1 VASPTDTRAQLRL
14 TLLPLEGSSKGTSV
28 IFVGLDTA
36 DRPPDWHGGHVL
48 AVLAPGQGAQKPG
61 MLTPWLELPGAESFF
76 RWAGAIADAD
86 LLELGTTGDA
96 EAIKDTAVT
105 QPLVVAMSLFIAR
118 ELGGMPGPVVH
129 TPQAGRDVVIAGHSV
144 GELTAVALAGVLSI
158 EAAIALTAVR
168 GRAMARSCAQTPT
181 GMSAVLG
188 GEPDEVLAAIE
199 AHGLVPAN
207 RNGGGQVVAAGS
219 LDGLAA
225 LKADP
230 PAKAR
235 VMPLSVAGAFHTSYM
250 ASAREELEA
259 LVGGLRPAHPSR
271 LLLSNADGAAVD
283 SGAEALSRLVSQ
295 VTSPV
300 RFDACLSTLRDLGV
314 SAVIELPPAGALAG
328 LAKREW
334 KGADIE
340 VLALAGPADL
350 DRARELITA
359 ERGRAEA
366 EHLPDWRVVV
376 SPARGTVSPADVP
389 EGTRLPAGT
398 PLGCVRGRREEVKVS
413 AAYDGVLAEWLVQ
426 DGDLVDA
433 GDPLARLYPEVS
445 E

>member
-1 VASPTDTRAQLRL
+1 M
-14 TLLPLEGSSKGTSV
+14 
-28 IFVGLDTA
+28 
-36 DRPPDWHGGHVL
+36 L

-86 LLELGTTGDA
+86 LLTLGTTGDA

-105 QPLVVAMSLFIAR
+105 QPLVVAMSLFVAR
-118 ELGGMPGPVVH
+118 ELDGLPGPVAH
-129 TPQAGRDVVIAGHSV
+129 TPQTGRDVAIAGHSV
-144 GELTAVALAGVLSI
+144 GELTAAALAGVLSV

-168 GRAMARSCAQTPT
+168 GRAMARACALTPT

-188 GEPDEVLAAIE
+188 GDPDELAAALE
-199 AHGLVPAN
+199 QHGLSAAN
-207 RNGGGQVVAAGS
+207 LNGGGQVVVAGP
-219 LDGLAA
+219 LEGLAA
-225 LKADP
+225 LKAAP

-235 VMPLSVAGAFHTSYM
+235 VVPLSVAGAFHTAYM
-250 ASAREELEA
+250 APAREELEG
-259 LVGGLRPAHPSR
+259 LVGGLRPADPSR

-283 SGAEALSRLVSQ
+283 SGAEALSRLVTQ

-300 RFDACLSTLRDLGV
+300 HFDACLATLRELGV
-314 SAVIELPPAGALAG
+314 TAALELPPAGALAG

-334 KGADIE
+334 SNDGVE
-340 VLALAGPADL
+340 VLALSGPGDL
-350 DRARELITA
+350 DRARALIDAART
-359 ERGRAEA
+359 RPEA
-366 EHLPDWRVVV
+366 QHLPDWRVVV
-376 SPARGTVSPADVP
+376 SPVRGTVSPADVA

-398 PLGCVRGRREEVKVS
+398 PLGRVRSRRGEADVT
-413 AAYDGVLAEWLVQ
+413 AGYDGVLAEWLVQ

-445 E
+445 A